1 MESAQWERD
10 RQVNSDSSNSAKRG
24 RASARKE
31 IKNVNAYVC
40 VGTLEGREK
49 KQAEG
54 KHEEKARG
62 KKNHI
67 NFLNSH
73 CKLCS
78 GLQLMFWPCVYVR
91 VNGQTETILSNHGS
105 SFTLS
110 VTDYFQRTPTISS
123 SI

>member
-62 KKNHI
+62 KKI
-67 NFLNSH
+67 TLTS
-73 CKLCS
+73 LTVIVS
-78 GLQLMFWPCVYVR
+78 CVQGC
-91 VNGQTETILSNHGS
+91 N
-105 SFTLS
+105 
-110 VTDYFQRTPTISS
+110 
-123 SI
+123 